1 MSTLTQPAKP
11 KAQHTNTEEHM
22 DPKPVYERDYDR
34 QAQGKKLAG
43 KAALITGG
51 DSGIGRAVAVHFAR
65 EGADIAIV
73 YHKED
78 EDAQVT
84 RELVEEKGR
93 KAILI
98 KADIKD
104 EEDCRAIVD
113 QVLEELGHID
123 IVVNNAAIQHP
134 QDSIEKITYQQLEDT
149 FQTNIFSQFYI
160 VKAALPHL
168 KEGSA
173 VINTASVTAYRGSQQ
188 LLDYSSTKGAIVAF
202 TRSLA
207 QSLAEK
213 GIRVNAVAPGPI
225 WTPLITSTFP
235 DEKIEK
241 FGKDTLLKRAGQPAE
256 VAPCY
261 VFLASEDASY
271 ITGQVLHPNGGSIVN
286 T

>member
-1 MSTLTQPAKP
+1 MSTLTKPAKP
-11 KAQHTNTEEHM
+11 RAQHTNTEENMH
-22 DPKPVYERDYDR
+22 PKPVYERDYDR
-34 QAQGKKLAG
+34 QGKKLSG
-43 KAALITGG
+43 KVALITGG

-65 EGADIAIV
+65 EGADVAII

-78 EDAQVT
+78 EDAQTT

-104 EEDCRAIVD
+104 ETDCQSAVE
-113 QVLEELGHID
+113 QVIKELGHLD

-134 QDSIEKITYQQLEDT
+134 QDSIEKITSHQLEDT
-149 FQTNIFSQFYI
+149 FQTNIFSQFHI

-168 KEGSA
+168 KKGA
-173 VINTASVTAYRGSQQ
+173 AIINTASVTAYRGSQQ
-188 LLDYSSTKGAIVAF
+188 LLDYSATKGAIVSF

-207 QSLAEK
+207 QSLADK

-235 DEKIEK
+235 DEKIET
-241 FGKDTLLKRAGQPAE
+241 FGKDTLLKRPGQPAE

-261 VFLASEDASY
+261 VFLASEDGSY
-271 ITGQVLHPNGGSIVN
+271 VTGQVLHPNGGSIVN